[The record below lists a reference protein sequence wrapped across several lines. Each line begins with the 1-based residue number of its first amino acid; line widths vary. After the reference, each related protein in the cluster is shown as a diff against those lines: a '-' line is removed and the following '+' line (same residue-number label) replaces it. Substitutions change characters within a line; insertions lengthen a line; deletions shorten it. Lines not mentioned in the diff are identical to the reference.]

1 MRISQI
7 LLLWSVLV
15 FGSTAIASTGQL
27 VGEVVFVTGVAQ
39 AHSEQT
45 PAFDLNVGTPVFVGY
60 TLATNAIGHLHI
72 RTIDGAF
79 ISLRSDSVVNI
90 VQYNVDAMNPSA
102 NQIRLDVQRGAMR
115 SVTGKAG
122 EANRPGFRLNTPVAA
137 IGIRGTDF
145 TVFTDNDA
153 SSVSV
158 RQGGVV
164 VAPFSSVC
172 SRQTL
177 GACGGSQAV
186 MLSAYDQQVVAE
198 VNVTQASLVSKQSTT
213 RIPDAIK
220 PAHPAEDKNVQ
231 ESREIPVSQN
241 TAPINSA
248 VSSEAKAGEAT
259 AQGATSDKPTNTAT
273 TANAPASTNA
283 GLNGVERLSSSAT
296 ASVASLSSVSTEI
309 GPKESVTSEL
319 ASNIIV
325 QERAGDSSK
334 IITDTVTN
342 HANTDLVS
350 SGGAVVPPPV
360 SEPPAA
366 VTTPEKPQVFH
377 YGRWSSYA
385 ENAAQDIVRDQA
397 RNRQVFTANNVH
409 LIGSTEKV
417 AGSLPIPQD
426 RTGLIDFQLDK
437 GEAVV
442 QRGDRLIA
450 ATISN
455 PGLQIDFD
463 TNRFNTRLDVTSA
476 GLANGTE
483 HLAAQGT
490 LSETGLLRS
499 ASDASNMTVSGAID
513 SSATQAGYVFD
524 KNDVGISGAATW
536 LAQ

>member
-1 MRISQI
+1 MRIIQ
-7 LLLWSVLV
+7 LLMLWVMMA
-15 FGSTAIASTGQL
+15 FGSAAMASTGQL
-27 VGEVVFVTGVAQ
+27 VGEVVFVTGSAQ
-39 AHSEQT
+39 IRQDQNSSV
-45 PAFDLNVGTPVFVGY
+45 DLQVGMPIFVGY

-79 ISLRSDSVVNI
+79 LSLRSDSVVSI
-90 VQYNVDAMNPSA
+90 VQYNVDATNPAA
-102 NQIRLDVQRGAMR
+102 NQIRLDVQRGAVR

-122 EANRPGFRLNTPVAA
+122 EANRTGFRLNTPVAA

-145 TVFTDNDA
+145 TVFTDA
-153 SSVSV
+153 MSSSVSV

-198 VNVTQASLVSKQSTT
+198 INVRQASLVPTQSAT
-213 RIPDAIK
+213 RVPDAIK
-220 PAHPAEDKNVQ
+220 PAHPIEDKNVQ
-231 ESREIPVSQN
+231 ESREMSTSQN
-241 TAPINSA
+241 A
-248 VSSEAKAGEAT
+248 VPTTHTSEPEKQ
-259 AQGATSDKPTNTAT
+259 AQASDKANGGAPT
-273 TANAPASTNA
+273 TANSA
-283 GLNGVERLSSSAT
+283 ERLSSSAT
-296 ASVASLSSVSTEI
+296 ASVASLSPVSTEI

-334 IITDTVTN
+334 IINDTVATQ
-342 HANTDLVS
+342 TKLVS
-350 SGGAVVPPPV
+350 AGGSNTAVVPETLV
-360 SEPPAA
+360 E
-366 VTTPEKPQVFH
+366 TPEKPQVFH

-385 ENAAQDIVRDQA
+385 ENAAQDIVRDQT
-397 RNRQVFTANNVH
+397 RNRQIFTANGVH

-455 PGLQIDFD
+455 PGLQINFD
-463 TNRFNTRLDVTSA
+463 TNRFDTRLDVTSA

-483 HLAAQGT
+483 HLSAQGT

-499 ASDASNMTVSGAID
+499 ATGASNMAVSGAID